1 MNIQERPIYQLDS
14 NQLEWV
20 LAQLLD
26 KKFEEL
32 IDRIN
37 TPEIIHTRD
46 EAADLLGVRPNTIS
60 SYIERGILTNK
71 GVGRKVL
78 ISSKELDRILKK
90 NHVSFKEVAYWPL
103 HFLSNQKQKKDHPSE
118 FQSTSTEWTE
128 LF

>member
-1 MNIQERPIYQLDS
+1 MNINERPIYQIDS
-14 NQLEWV
+14 KQLEWA

-46 EAADLLGVRPNTIS
+46 EAADLLGVRPNTVS

-78 ISSKELDRILKK
+78 ISSKELDRILNKK
-90 NHVSFKEVAYWPL
+90 HVSYRQIA
-103 HFLSNQKQKKDHPSE
+103 
-118 FQSTSTEWTE
+118 
-128 LF
+128 

>member
-1 MNIQERPIYQLDS
+1 MNIQERPIYQIDS
-14 NQLEWV
+14 KQLEWV
-20 LAQLLD
+20 LAELLD

-46 EAADLLGVRPNTIS
+46 EAAGILGVRPNTIS

-90 NHVSFKEVAYWPL
+90 NHVSFKEVA
-103 HFLSNQKQKKDHPSE
+103 
-118 FQSTSTEWTE
+118 
-128 LF
+128 